1 MDMSARRGALTAS
14 ATHQRTKGD
23 SGARRAAQ
31 REQAYDLR
39 LRGRTLRQIGQ
50 DMGLSHET
58 VRQLLREEIANRLD
72 PLKDQYL
79 QYEMDRLDHM
89 QQAVLAVLDNP
100 GKVVMVA
107 EWRGEYDTNEDGE
120 RFKHIEMVPV
130 LVVDDHKILGAVD
143 RLVRISESRRKL
155 CGLDAPV
162 KVQAD
167 VQVTETT
174 QEDLELQ
181 ELLREAKAKAA
192 ASADRIR
199 AMGGPTPEGGA

>member
-1 MDMSARRGALTAS
+1 MSARRGVLTPS

-31 REQAYDLR
+31 QEQAYELR

-50 DMGLSHET
+50 DMSLSHET

-79 QYEMDRLDHM
+79 QYELDRLDHM

-100 GKVVMVA
+100 GRIVHVM
-107 EWRGEYDTNEDGE
+107 EWQGEYETTEDDQ
-120 RFKHIEMVPV
+120 RFKKLDSVPV
-130 LVVDDHKILGAVD
+130 LIVDDKKILGAVD

-174 QEDLELQ
+174 QEDLEIQ
-181 ELLREAKAKAA
+181 ELIREAKVKAA
-192 ASADRIR
+192 ASAERIR
-199 AMGGPTPEGGA
+199 AMGGPVPEGGA

>member
-1 MDMSARRGALTAS
+1 MSARRGALIDTGG

-89 QQAVLAVLDNP
+89 QQAVFAVLDNP
-100 GKVVMVA
+100 GKVVTGVTA
-107 EWRGEYDTNEDGE
+107 DG
-120 RFKHIEMVPV
+120 RHWSA
-130 LVVDDHKILGAVD
+130 LVMDDSKVLGAVD

-192 ASADRIR
+192 ASAERIR

>member
-1 MDMSARRGALTAS
+1 MSTRRDVLTGGPAHRTQGAT
-14 ATHQRTKGD
+14 
-23 SGARRAAQ
+23 GARRAQQ

-39 LRGRTLRQIGQ
+39 LRGRTLRQISE
-50 DMGLSHET
+50 DMGIATQT
-58 VRQLLREEIANRLD
+58 VSKLLREEIANRLD

-79 QYEMDRLDHM
+79 QYELDRLDHM
-89 QQAVLAVLDNP
+89 QQAVIAVLDNP
-100 GKVVMVA
+100 GQLHHVA
-107 EWRGEYDTNEDGE
+107 HWDGTYETNEAGE
-120 RFKHIEMVPV
+120 RFKHITMVPV
-130 LVVDDHKILGAVD
+130 VIVDDRKILGAVD

-181 ELLREAKAKAA
+181 ELLRDAKAKAA
-192 ASADRIR
+192 ASAERIR
-199 AMGGPTPEGGA
+199 SMGGPTPEGGVHG

>member
-1 MDMSARRGALTAS
+1 MSARRGALIQTGG
-14 ATHQRTKGD
+14 ATHQRTKGG
-23 SGARRAAQ
+23 SGARRAEQ
-31 REQAYDLR
+31 RAQAYDLR
-39 LRGRTLRQIGQ
+39 LRGRTLRQIGE
-50 DMGLSHET
+50 DMGISHET
-58 VRQLLREEIANRLD
+58 VRVLLGEEIANRLD

-79 QYEMDRLDHM
+79 QYELDRLDHM
-89 QQAVLAVLDNP
+89 QQAVIAVLDNP
-100 GKVVMVA
+100 GKVVSGVTA
-107 EWRGEYDTNEDGE
+107 DG
-120 RFKHIEMVPV
+120 RTWTA

-192 ASADRIR
+192 ASAERIR
-199 AMGGPTPEGGA
+199 AMGGPVPEGGA

>member
-1 MDMSARRGALTAS
+1 MSARRGALIDTGG

-39 LRGRTLRQIGQ
+39 LRGRTLRQIGG
-50 DMGLSHET
+50 DMGISRTT
-58 VRQLLREEIANRLD
+58 VHDLLREEIAERLD

-100 GKVVMVA
+100 GKVVTGVTA
-107 EWRGEYDTNEDGE
+107 DG
-120 RFKHIEMVPV
+120 RHWSA
-130 LVVDDHKILGAVD
+130 LVMDDSKVLGAVD

-192 ASADRIR
+192 ASAERIR
-199 AMGGPTPEGGA
+199 AMGGPTPEGGASG